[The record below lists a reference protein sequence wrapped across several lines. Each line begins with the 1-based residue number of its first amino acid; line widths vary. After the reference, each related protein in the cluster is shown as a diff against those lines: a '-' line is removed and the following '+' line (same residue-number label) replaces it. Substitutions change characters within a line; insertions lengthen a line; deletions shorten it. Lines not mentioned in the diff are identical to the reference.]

1 MTNFI
6 FDNSADNQVCPSG
19 DDEEE
24 EEEGEEEEGE
34 EGEEG
39 EGEEEEES
47 SERNVAPQSVGDLQ
61 DSAFKEW
68 LQKEKVKFGYLY
80 VLALVVRDFHK

>member
-24 EEEGEEEEGE
+24 EEEGEEGE
-34 EGEEG
+34 EGEEE
-39 EGEEEEES
+39 EGEES

-61 DSAFKEW
+61 DIAFKEW

>member
-24 EEEGEEEEGE
+24 EEEGEEGEG
-34 EGEEG
+34 
-39 EGEEEEES
+39 GEEEEES
-47 SERNVAPQSVGDLQ
+47 SERNIAPQSVGDLQ
-61 DSAFKEW
+61 DIAFKEW
-68 LQKEKVKFGYLY
+68 LQKEKVKLGSLY
-80 VLALVVRDFHK
+80 NLALDVRDFPK